1 MLFYITEI
9 NNSCC
14 QEKDKWRLVP
24 EPRFNFLSVKKKKNF
39 NAHEKHVLCTVKAE
53 PIHNFMSLVSDTWW
67 GCN

>member
-1 MLFYITEI
+1 M
-9 NNSCC
+9 
-14 QEKDKWRLVP
+14 P
-24 EPRFNFLSVKKKKNF
+24 EPRFNFLSVKKKMNF